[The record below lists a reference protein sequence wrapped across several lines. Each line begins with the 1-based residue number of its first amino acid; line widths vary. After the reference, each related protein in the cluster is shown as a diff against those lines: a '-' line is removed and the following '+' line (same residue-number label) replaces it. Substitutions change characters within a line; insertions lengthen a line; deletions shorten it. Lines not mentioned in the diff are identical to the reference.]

1 MVGTSQLRTRMECHI
16 GIKMTSQTCF
26 YIFLF
31 SILTTSCTHGLAR
44 RPQRLAI
51 SSSVLRIPV
60 NVHPAL
66 RQIQAGPISVIALD
80 VDREW
85 CWQLHKGYKS
95 RCDNKARSRFSH
107 THYKRLMN
115 IELALVQRTSSLF
128 IRSYRSII
136 MGW

>member
-95 RCDNKARSRFSH
+95 RCDNKARSRFSYQSILRFKIEMQ
-107 THYKRLMN
+107 TPIRELVIKRYQSRLY
-115 IELALVQRTSSLF
+115 V
-128 IRSYRSII
+128 
-136 MGW
+136 